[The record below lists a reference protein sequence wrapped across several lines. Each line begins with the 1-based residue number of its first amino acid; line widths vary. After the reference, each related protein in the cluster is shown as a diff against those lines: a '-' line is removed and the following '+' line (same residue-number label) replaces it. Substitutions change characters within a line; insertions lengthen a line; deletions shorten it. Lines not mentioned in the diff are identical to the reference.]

1 MSTTPTPAGSTG
13 GQNLT
18 LALADMPDADPT
30 AGKPA
35 TPYAYTPQDL
45 NDVRAITTWLREHDQ
60 SRSWLGKKTRI
71 SSSTISQVLNQ
82 KYPSSPASYLQQML
96 AVLHVES
103 ERLADGTPGYVE
115 GSVHRLAF
123 VVCDRTRK
131 NRSMGA
137 LVGHVGVGKTRSLRE
152 LQTRRPQTLMV
163 EANPQMTPGTLLVDL
178 LEQLG
183 LAVPPGLDRK
193 FQALVGAL
201 QGTNYLLLVDE
212 AETINGVALHYLRRL
227 HDKAGVG
234 VVLAGTTRLIEMI
247 KPEHGQF
254 EQIRSRIS
262 MWPATIKGI
271 TRDDADEMARM
282 ALSEAGATDVPD
294 EVLDALWDYSA
305 GSARVLMRDLVPA
318 LRDYGLGKLPL
329 TARLVDSIASKVL
342 YLQRSGTPGG
352 AAA

>member
-1 MSTTPTPAGSTG
+1 M
-13 GQNLT
+13 NLT
-18 LALADMPDADPT
+18 LADMPDAEAPPG
-30 AGKPA
+30 AKPQA
-35 TPYAYTPQDL
+35 PFAYTPQDL
-45 NDVRAITTWLREHDQ
+45 DKVRTITAWLREHDQ
-60 SRSWLGKKTRI
+60 SRAWLGKKTRI
-71 SSSTISQVLNQ
+71 SGSTISQVLNA
-82 KYPSSPASYLQQML
+82 KYASSPSAYLAQML
-96 AVLHVES
+96 AVLQLES

-115 GSVHRLAF
+115 GSVHKLVF

-131 NRSMGA
+131 HRSMGA

-152 LQTRRPQTLMV
+152 HQTRRPQTLMV
-163 EANPQMTPGTLLVDL
+163 ESNPQMTPGTLLVEL

-234 VVLAGTTRLIEMI
+234 VVLAGTTRLIELI

-262 MWPATIKGI
+262 MWPATIKTI
-271 TRDDADEMARM
+271 TRDDMDDMARS
-282 ALSEAGATDVPD
+282 ALTGDGVDEVPD
-294 EVLDALWDYSA
+294 EVLDALWDYCA

-329 TARLVDSIASKVL
+329 SAKLVDSIASKVL
-342 YLQRSGTPGG
+342 FLHRSGG
-352 AAA
+352 AAGGAQ